1 VDQAPE
7 KLERWKELI
16 AQIAAECPNVCIKCG
31 GYQMVNSNMKLEQ
44 RDTPVGSEELCAMV
58 LPIYQ
63 HVIECFT
70 PARCMF
76 ESNVSRTT
84 RVSSFSPRNCSHC
97 RAGGTGQVS
106 CDSRALRPLY
116 VRRTQFPPD
125 KECVSHRVL
134 YNTFKRIAGAIGLNE
149 AEKLVSLVCQQANE
163 PISP

>member
-1 VDQAPE
+1 MDQAPE

-70 PARCMF
+70 PARC
-76 ESNVSRTT
+76 
-84 RVSSFSPRNCSHC
+84 HC

-106 CDSRALRPLY
+106 CDSRALWP
-116 VRRTQFPPD
+116 VWVGATQFPPD